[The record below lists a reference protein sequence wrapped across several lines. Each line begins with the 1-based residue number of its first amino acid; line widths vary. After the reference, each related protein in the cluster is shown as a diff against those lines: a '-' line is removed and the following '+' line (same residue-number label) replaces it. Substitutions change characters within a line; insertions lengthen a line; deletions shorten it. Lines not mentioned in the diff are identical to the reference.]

1 MAVQFEARCNVTC
14 SLDPLPLPF
23 LTLCFLIVCFY
34 PIVSKPDSRTNVEA
48 GRVHCNQCVGTT
60 PHPQLMTQGPN
71 SLWPYETLSMVL
83 LRAAADHCKAM
94 TASHTIPV
102 AVGTAPVCAQMLA
115 LRPVLP
121 AHFGNRQGQV
131 LGDLD
136 LELPR
141 RCRRRHPLAMA
152 EGLPATTRRK
162 RRWLSKAAACGN
174 HIRILY
180 MTARTVPTVTVAAAI
195 FSMIGAAHGT
205 AAVGVVVVVVNVIGA
220 NIRQD
225 NLLIGAIIRRDEI
238 AQHLHH
244 ALHEAT
250 QVMPE
255 TTGHAA
261 TTASR

>member
-1 MAVQFEARCNVTC
+1 
-14 SLDPLPLPF
+14 
-23 LTLCFLIVCFY
+23 
-34 PIVSKPDSRTNVEA
+34 
-48 GRVHCNQCVGTT
+48 
-60 PHPQLMTQGPN
+60 
-71 SLWPYETLSMVL
+71 
-83 LRAAADHCKAM
+83 
-94 TASHTIPV
+94 
-102 AVGTAPVCAQMLA
+102 
-115 LRPVLP
+115 
-121 AHFGNRQGQV
+121 
-131 LGDLD
+131 
-136 LELPR
+136 
-141 RCRRRHPLAMA
+141 MA

-195 FSMIGAAHGT
+195 FSMIGAANGS
-205 AAVGVVVVVVNVIGA
+205 AALGVVVVVVIGA